1 VAKPPG
7 KARFVVHP
15 PATIAGIRDAARA
28 TARVLQELSRQV
40 QPGVTTLMLDQLA
53 GQLIRSQGGESAF
66 LGYHGYPGQV
76 CISVNEE
83 VVHGIG
89 RADRVLAPGDLV
101 GLDVGVRLKGC
112 IGDSAATIC
121 AGGRPAPVAT
131 RLLNTTREALDAAIA
146 AAQCGADVS
155 EIGKA
160 VEMVVKTAGFSVVRD
175 FVGHG
180 CGRDLH
186 EPPEVPNFTTAA
198 RGVILQPG
206 MVLAIEPMVNAGG
219 WRVTVDRGD
228 GWTVRTAD
236 GSLSAHFEH
245 MVLITEGE
253 AEVLTCPK
261 TPSE

>member
-1 VAKPPG
+1 MAKPTG
-7 KARFVVHP
+7 KARFVVHSP
-15 PATIAGIRDAARA
+15 ETIAGIRDAARA
-28 TARVLQELSRQV
+28 TTEVLRELSRQV

-66 LGYHGYPGQV
+66 LGYRGYPGQV
-76 CISVNEE
+76 CISVNDE

-89 RADRVLAPGDLV
+89 RADRVLASGDLV

-112 IGDSAATIC
+112 IGDTAATIC
-121 AGGRPAPVAT
+121 AGGRPAPLAA
-131 RLLNTTREALDAAIA
+131 RLLSATQAALDAAIA
-146 AAQCGADVS
+146 AARGGVDVS
-155 EIGKA
+155 EIGRA
-160 VEMVVKTAGFSVVRD
+160 VEKVVKAAGFAVVRD

-186 EPPEVPNFTTAA
+186 EPPEVPNFTTPV
-198 RGVILQPG
+198 RGVSLRPG
-206 MVLAIEPMVNAGG
+206 MVLALEPMVNVGG
-219 WRVTVDRGD
+219 WRVTVDRDD

-245 MVLITEGE
+245 LVLITEGN